1 MLKVFITFIVNNLH
15 PVKSEADQTD
25 SEENG
30 EELEHPG
37 VRPVERKLC
46 PVTTGAL
53 TQTS

>member
-37 VRPVERKLC
+37 VRPVERKLR